1 MAQGTPLALVLAL
14 ALALDQGAPS
24 GVGSVARLQAV
35 DLTQVALLH
44 MVAAALLR
52 VVLGRHRAAVHP
64 ARMQAHACMGH
75 GA

>member
-1 MAQGTPLALVLAL
+1 MAQGTPLALVL

-35 DLTQVALLH
+35 DLTQAALLH

-52 VVLGRHRAAVHP
+52 VVLGRHLVAVHP
-64 ARMQAHACMGH
+64 ARMQGECMH
-75 GA
+75 GTWR

>member
-1 MAQGTPLALVLAL
+1 MAQGTPLALVL

-44 MVAAALLR
+44 MGAAVLLQ
-52 VVLGRHRAAVHP
+52 VVLGRQQAAVHP
-64 ARMQAHACMGH
+64 ARMQAHACMH
-75 GA
+75 